1 MGQRSQVYFRYNAPD
16 GKYFLIAHYYQWMYG
31 TRMVSRARGIIEW
44 LQQYKSAT
52 QYFAA
57 DMSNEYMHK
66 LNMIIDTNFDL
77 RDVTVSQDILEEYTR
92 GYWDSPEEIFLGQD
106 NNDGQLLIDLIVDW
120 SKEDKHWN
128 HPCKI
133 KYAFLNCSS
142 ELIGNGEAYMNWE
155 QECLVDTWQ
164 NCYPKEVKLTERNIR
179 YIDKHAKL
187 MTPEEIYEYIHHDYV
202 SDMGIKVEEE
212 VM

>member
-1 MGQRSQVYFRYNAPD
+1 MGQRSQVYFRYNTPD

-44 LQQYKSAT
+44 LQEYKTAT

-57 DMSNEYMHK
+57 DMNNEYMHK

-92 GYWDSPEEIFLGQD
+92 GYWDSPEGIFLGQD

-120 SKEDKHWN
+120 SKEDIVAVGLDNKLYTWN
-128 HPCKI
+128 A
-133 KYAFLNCSS
+133 KYS
-142 ELIGNGEAYMNWE
+142 EVSFISNLVGIGN
-155 QECLVDTWQ
+155 
-164 NCYPKEVKLTERNIR
+164 LTVPVSKFN
-179 YIDKHAKL
+179 DKSLKSNL
-187 MTPEEIYEYIHHDYV
+187 
-202 SDMGIKVEEE
+202 
-212 VM
+212 